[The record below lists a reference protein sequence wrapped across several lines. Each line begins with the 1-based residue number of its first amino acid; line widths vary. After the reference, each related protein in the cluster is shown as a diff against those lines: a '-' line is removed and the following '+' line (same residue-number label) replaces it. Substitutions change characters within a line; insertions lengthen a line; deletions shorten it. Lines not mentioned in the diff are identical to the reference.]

1 MISGCTIPGGTSDR
15 DASVETMIDLVSKLP
30 GLPESF
36 VYNGY
41 SAGLQNGLNIVSYYI
56 DQDKTK
62 SLMVNVYVSP
72 VPFENP
78 NMEPILALR
87 SEDIMNSAP
96 TIGDSSRLYIQNEMF
111 QLVFIKGK
119 IRAMLVG
126 KGLKQPEVVKIG
138 RSLASALPTEM
149 KIPTTLPKSS
159 KELAID
165 LYDRYFVSS
174 GLIISDQ
181 DAVAVKASAC
191 PDNAYITFNFDLK
204 EALPAWKIQLLD
216 GRKNVINEMVKDSAE
231 MKNTSLVIPAIVTSG
246 EYEVL
251 FYIKDTL
258 VFDGTISC
266 GK

>member
-1 MISGCTIPGGTSDR
+1 MIKLISG
-15 DASVETMIDLVSKLP
+15 LP
-30 GLPESF
+30 GLPDSF
-36 VYNGY
+36 VNNGY
-41 SAGLQNGLNIVSYYI
+41 SAGLQNGLNIVSYYL

-87 SEDIMNSAP
+87 PEDIINSAP
-96 TIGDSSRLYIQNEMF
+96 KIGDLSRLYIQNDMF

-119 IRAMLVG
+119 FRAMLVG

-138 RSLASALPTEM
+138 RNLASALPKEM
-149 KIPTTLPKSS
+149 QIPSSLAKLDKELS
-159 KELAID
+159 KEL
-165 LYDRYFVSS
+165 YDHYFKSS
-174 GLIISDQ
+174 ELIITDQ
-181 DAVAVKASAC
+181 DAVAVKPSTC
-191 PDNAYITFNFDLK
+191 PEDAYITFHFDLK

-216 GRKNVINEMVKDSAE
+216 GKKNVINEMVKDSAE
-231 MKNTSLVIPAIVTSG
+231 MKNTSLVIPAMVTPG

-251 FYIKDTL
+251 FYINDSL
-258 VFDGTISC
+258 VYDGLISC